1 MRRRLRNLDRG
12 PQAATGYPACVM
24 THRPAARSAVRSVLA
39 GALVAGVLFAVP
51 ASADAPS
58 SWESSPDVSGFEAL
72 MVLFLIP
79 LGLFIVISLLAA
91 LPSLV
96 KGDSYEP
103 GQAWRSEGEWF
114 GGPLKGVAGADQ
126 VDPKQLE
133 SAGDQGG
140 AGARF

>member
-1 MRRRLRNLDRG
+1 M
-12 PQAATGYPACVM
+12 
-24 THRPAARSAVRSVLA
+24 RSVLA
-39 GALVAGVLFAVP
+39 GAFVAGVMLAVP

-58 SWESSPDVSGFEAL
+58 SWESSPDVSGFQAL

-79 LGLFIVISLLAA
+79 LGLFLVISLLAA

>member
-1 MRRRLRNLDRG
+1 LTLG
-12 PQAATGYPACVM
+12 AFV
-24 THRPAARSAVRSVLA
+24 AVVTV
-39 GALVAGVLFAVP
+39 ALP

-58 SWESSPDVSGFEAL
+58 TWEDSPDVSGFQAL
-72 MVLFLIP
+72 LVLFLIP
-79 LGLFIVISLLAA
+79 AGLFLVISLLAA

-114 GGPLKGVAGADQ
+114 GGPHKGVAGADQ
-126 VDPKQLE
+126 VDQKQIE

>member
-1 MRRRLRNLDRG
+1 
-12 PQAATGYPACVM
+12 
-24 THRPAARSAVRSVLA
+24 VRSVLA

-58 SWESSPDVSGFEAL
+58 SWESSPDVSGFQAL
-72 MVLFLIP
+72 LVLFLIP
-79 LGLFIVISLLAA
+79 LGLFLVISLLAA

-126 VDPKQLE
+126 VDSKQLE

>member
-1 MRRRLRNLDRG
+1 M
-12 PQAATGYPACVM
+12 AAVTV
-24 THRPAARSAVRSVLA
+24 
-39 GALVAGVLFAVP
+39 ALP
-51 ASADAPS
+51 ASADTPS
-58 SWESSPDVSGFEAL
+58 NWESSPDVSGFQAL
-72 MVLFLIP
+72 LVLFLIP
-79 LGLFIVISLLAA
+79 AGLFLVISLLAA

-114 GGPLKGVAGADQ
+114 GGPRKGVAAADTTDQ
-126 VDPKQLE
+126 KQIE

>member
-1 MRRRLRNLDRG
+1 M
-12 PQAATGYPACVM
+12 
-24 THRPAARSAVRSVLA
+24 
-39 GALVAGVLFAVP
+39 AGVTFAAP
-51 ASADAPS
+51 ASADPPS
-58 SWESSPDVSGFEAL
+58 NWENSPDVTGLDARG
-72 MVLFLIP
+72 VVFLLP
-79 LGLFIVISLLAA
+79 LGLVLVISLLAA

-114 GGPLKGVAGADQ
+114 GGPSKGVAGADQ